1 MAKSPTELI
10 KLLDSLAPQG
20 ADVERREMFGFPA
33 VFVAGN
39 MAIGLHQDNFILR
52 LPDAARERFI
62 KLTGGAV
69 FQPQPGRI
77 MREYVV
83 ASKALKQTPAAL
95 AKWVEEAVA
104 YARSLQPKGGKPS
117 IAAQPHG
124 KRPPSRP
131 GAKPARRGGPPK
143 LTVEIKK
150 PPPRRNPPSR

>member
-10 KLLDSLAPQG
+10 ALFDSLSPQG
-20 ADVERREMFGFPA
+20 GDIERRQMFGFPA
-33 VFVAGN
+33 LFVAGN
-39 MAIGLHQDNFILR
+39 MAIGLHQDDFILR

-62 KLTGGAV
+62 KLTGGSV

-95 AKWVEEAVA
+95 AKWVEEAVT

-117 IAAQPHG
+117 IAVQPRG
-124 KRPPSRP
+124 KRPPPKSAP
-131 GAKPARRGGPPK
+131 RRGGPPK

-150 PPPRRNPPSR
+150 PPRRPTPR

>member
-10 KLLDSLAPQG
+10 ALLDSLTPQG
-20 ADVERREMFGFPA
+20 EDVERRQMFGFPA

-39 MAIGLHQDNFILR
+39 MAIGLHQDDFILR
-52 LPDAARERFI
+52 LPDASRERFV

-69 FQPQPGRI
+69 FQPQPGRV

-95 AKWVEEAVA
+95 AKWVDEAVS
-104 YARSLQPKGGKPS
+104 YARSLQPRGGKPS
-117 IAAQPHG
+117 IAVQPRG
-124 KRPPSRP
+124 KRPPP
-131 GAKPARRGGPPK
+131 KPTNRRGGPPK

-150 PPPRRNPPSR
+150 PPPRRNPTR

>member
-10 KLLDSLAPQG
+10 ALFDSLAPQG
-20 ADVERREMFGFPA
+20 ADIERRQMFGFPA
-33 VFVAGN
+33 LFVAGN
-39 MAIGLHQDNFILR
+39 MAIGLHQDDFILR

-95 AKWVEEAVA
+95 AKWVEEAVT

-117 IAAQPHG
+117 IAVQPRG
-124 KRPPSRP
+124 KRPPPKSAP
-131 GAKPARRGGPPK
+131 RRGGPPK

-150 PPPRRNPPSR
+150 PPRRPPTAR

>member
-1 MAKSPTELI
+1 MA
-10 KLLDSLAPQG
+10 
-20 ADVERREMFGFPA
+20 M
-33 VFVAGN
+33 
-39 MAIGLHQDNFILR
+39 GLHQDDFILR
-52 LPDAARERFI
+52 LPDASRERFI

-95 AKWVEEAVA
+95 AKWVEEAIA

-117 IAAQPHG
+117 IAVQPRG
-124 KRPPSRP
+124 KRPPPKSAP
-131 GAKPARRGGPPK
+131 RRGGPAK

-150 PPPRRNPPSR
+150 PPRRPTPR

>member
-10 KLLDSLAPQG
+10 ALFDSLSPQG
-20 ADVERREMFGFPA
+20 ADIERRQMFGFPA
-33 VFVAGN
+33 LFVAGN
-39 MAIGLHQDNFILR
+39 MAMGLHQDDFILR

-95 AKWVEEAVA
+95 AKWVEEAIT

-117 IAAQPHG
+117 IAVQPRG
-124 KRPPSRP
+124 KRPPP
-131 GAKPARRGGPPK
+131 KAAPRRGGPPK

-150 PPPRRNPPSR
+150 PPRRPPSAR

>member
-1 MAKSPTELI
+1 MAKAPTELI
-10 KLLDSLAPQG
+10 ALLDSLAPQG
-20 ADVERREMFGFPA
+20 PDVERRQMFGFPA

-39 MAIGLHQDNFILR
+39 MAIGLHQDDFILR

-69 FQPQPGRI
+69 FQPQPGRF

-95 AKWVEEAVA
+95 AKWVDEAVS
-104 YARSLQPKGGKPS
+104 YARSLQPRGGKPALA
-117 IAAQPHG
+117 IDPRA
-124 KRPPSRP
+124 KRPPP
-131 GAKPARRGGPPK
+131 KAAARRGGPPK

-150 PPPRRNPPSR
+150 PPRRPPPSR

>member
-10 KLLDSLAPQG
+10 ALFDSLSPQG
-20 ADVERREMFGFPA
+20 GDIERRQMFGFPA
-33 VFVAGN
+33 LFVAGN
-39 MAIGLHQDNFILR
+39 MAIGLHQDDFILR

-62 KLTGGAV
+62 KLTGGSL

-95 AKWVEEAVA
+95 AKWVEEAVT

-117 IAAQPHG
+117 IAVQPRG
-124 KRPPSRP
+124 KRPPPKSAP
-131 GAKPARRGGPPK
+131 RRGGPPK

-150 PPPRRNPPSR
+150 PPRRPTPR